1 MEKAR
6 VDGTTVEVL
15 TNAFRLNE
23 TLLRDISALRLIL
36 ADEKNEE
43 AQAQSR
49 LRNYQREGEEGLLNN
64 FLRMFGA
71 DVVESESVYYSQ
83 SRLESVK
90 DKIQKCQTTINEKEA
105 QRNSKLED
113 GELTILRTVDA
124 TEGGLTDQILKTATD
139 SLTLIKST
147 RVSIERLLNANARSR
162 AACTE
167 ITATLNRMAGGET
180 ILKGAL

>member
-23 TLLRDISALRLIL
+23 TLLRDISVLRLIL
-36 ADEKNEE
+36 ADEKSEE

-71 DVVESESVYYSQ
+71 DVVES
-83 SRLESVK
+83 
-90 DKIQKCQTTINEKEA
+90 KIY
-105 QRNSKLED
+105 LL
-113 GELTILRTVDA
+113 LTI
-124 TEGGLTDQILKTATD
+124 QIGV
-139 SLTLIKST
+139 
-147 RVSIERLLNANARSR
+147 R
-162 AACTE
+162 
-167 ITATLNRMAGGET
+167 
-180 ILKGAL
+180 KG